1 MTQHVEVDGGV
12 DPSRFTSHLERVLKK
27 ERPKHPEK
35 SLPDNN
41 S

>member
-1 MTQHVEVDGGV
+1 MLVM
-12 DPSRFTSHLERVLKK
+12 SRIRHATIIPLTALSRPK